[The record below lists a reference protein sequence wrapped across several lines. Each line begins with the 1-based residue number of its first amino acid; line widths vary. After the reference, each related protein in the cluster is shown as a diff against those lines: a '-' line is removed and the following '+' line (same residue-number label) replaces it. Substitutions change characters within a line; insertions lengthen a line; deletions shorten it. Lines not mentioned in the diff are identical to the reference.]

1 MAVVLALLAAPR
13 GVRLLAAH
21 SLALE
26 LLAPGWAPTFQ
37 QPARSEAT
45 INESPAD
52 VYRPPGLAR
61 GGLLLVHGL
70 SRYGKSHPAFQRVA
84 QSLARAG
91 FVVLAP
97 DFDELKAFHLAEGDV
112 AHVVRAVTRL
122 GELAPPPIGIIGVS
136 FGAGPALLAA
146 ADPSIRDRVDLVGS
160 LGGYYD
166 LVNVATF
173 ITTGWFENN
182 GRWIQVRQQEY
193 NRWKLLA
200 ALTPYVTDPA
210 EQRRLQRIVD
220 LRLANP
226 GIAVRSEVERLGPDG
241 QRLFALVENRDRDR
255 VGSLLAGLGPGA
267 RMAFERLSPA
277 ASIGRVRA
285 RVLIAHGRDDDSI
298 PFTES
303 LRLARAA
310 PNAGRPVI
318 FEGLRHAFPS
328 ESGWL
333 ARLSLLKELE
343 RLVWLLDELLGM
355 RRQPEG

>member
-1 MAVVLALLAAPR
+1 M
-13 GVRLLAAH
+13 
-21 SLALE
+21 
-26 LLAPGWAPTFQ
+26 T
-37 QPARSEAT
+37 
-45 INESPAD
+45 
-52 VYRPPGLAR
+52 
-61 GGLLLVHGL
+61 
-70 SRYGKSHPAFQRVA
+70 
-84 QSLARAG
+84 
-91 FVVLAP
+91 
-97 DFDELKAFHLAEGDV
+97 
-112 AHVVRAVTRL
+112 
-122 GELAPPPIGIIGVS
+122 
-136 FGAGPALLAA
+136 
-146 ADPSIRDRVDLVGS
+146 
-160 LGGYYD
+160 
-166 LVNVATF
+166 
-173 ITTGWFENN
+173 ENN

-226 GIAVRSEVERLGPDG
+226 GIAVRSEVERLGPAG

-267 RMAFERLSPA
+267 RMAFKRLSPA